1 MSKLKLVQ
9 AFAEA
14 IATMEGFYA
23 RGATRA
29 KVNNNPGNLRS
40 WGNMP
45 LAAGYASFPTA
56 DDGWNALRQQVQKN
70 LFVRKLT
77 IGEFFAG
84 KQGVYPGYAPSADK
98 NNPGHYA
105 NFVCGF
111 LNPRFPDDQPFYPST
126 VLANLPF
133 ED

>member
-1 MSKLKLVQ
+1 MDKLKLVQ
-9 AFAEA
+9 AFADA
-14 IATMEGFYA
+14 IATMEGFHSRA
-23 RGATRA
+23 VTRA

-40 WGNMP
+40 WGSVP
-45 LAAGYASFPTA
+45 VVSGYASFPTA

-70 LFVRKLT
+70 LFVRKLS

-84 KQGVYPGYAPSADK
+84 KPSVYPGFAPSADS

-111 LNPRFPDDQPFYPST
+111 LNPKFPDDQPFYPGT

>member
-9 AFAEA
+9 AFAQA
-14 IATMEGFYA
+14 IATREGFYA
-23 RGATRA
+23 RGTTVA
-29 KVNNNPGNLRS
+29 KVNNNPGNLRT
-40 WGNMP
+40 WGSVP
-45 LAAGYASFPTA
+45 IVSGYASFATA

-77 IGEFFAG
+77 IAEFFAG
-84 KQGVYPGYAPSADK
+84 KPGVYPGYAPAADR

-105 NFVCGF
+105 NCVCDF
-111 LNPRFPDDQPFYPST
+111 INPKFPDDQPFYPGT

-133 ED
+133 DD